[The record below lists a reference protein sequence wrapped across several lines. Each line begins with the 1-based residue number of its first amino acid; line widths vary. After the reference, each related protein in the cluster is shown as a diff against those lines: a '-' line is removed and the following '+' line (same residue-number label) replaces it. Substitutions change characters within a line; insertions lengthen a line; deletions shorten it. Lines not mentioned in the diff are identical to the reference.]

1 MSTPQQS
8 PTLYD
13 DWLARRDRLASLS
26 SSEGDRRRSEL
37 RLLEFLLEHY
47 RGSAVATRPARFPA
61 RTEVYVDRRAIVVH
75 NHLGKGYLSDVHTH
89 QQAERHVHA
98 VLERMAVPESG
109 PGAGRPLFDPSAPRS
124 HDEKLDGIRGR
135 LCEGNADMRL
145 LSIVELGQLGT
156 LDDIGLI
163 SDLFALPPQA
173 DEDPYERHVLLTA
186 MKKIARRLT
195 GVQLADIPSD
205 VMTAEPPEIPPAEP
219 SAISLTIITADLPQ
233 FYEPLLLTFYRDP
246 QREGDWIV
254 IGNDW
259 GTELRVDAA
268 GAVYSFDFLSEK
280 ASRFVNSSVRQLASF
295 IEAHQDFVVQ
305 PCRSNA
311 DMQSAVNSFRE
322 LLDALDRK
330 ALSSAENWWALVVE
344 RMLA

>member
-1 MSTPQQS
+1 MSALQQA
-8 PTLYD
+8 PTLYE
-13 DWLARRDRLASLS
+13 DWLARRDRLAGLS

-37 RLLEFLLEHY
+37 RLLEFLLEQY
-47 RGSAVATRPARFPA
+47 GGSAVATRPARFPA
-61 RTEVYVDRRAIVVH
+61 RTEVYIDRRAIVVH
-75 NHLGKGYLSDVHTH
+75 NHLGKGYLSDVHTR
-89 QQAERHVHA
+89 QQAEQHVHA
-98 VLERMAVPESG
+98 VLERMAGPESG
-109 PGAGRPLFDPSAPRS
+109 PGADRPLFDPSAPPT

-195 GVQLADIPSD
+195 GRPLAEIPWDAMTTEPPDIPS
-205 VMTAEPPEIPPAEP
+205 AEP
-219 SAISLTIITADLPQ
+219 SAITLTIITAELPQ
-233 FYEPLLLTFYRDP
+233 IYEPLLLTFYRVP

-259 GTELRVDAA
+259 ATELRVDAA

-280 ASRFVNSSVRQLASF
+280 GSRFVNSSVRQLARF

-305 PCRSNA
+305 PLTANTDRQAAFNL
-311 DMQSAVNSFRE
+311 FRE
-322 LLDALDRK
+322 
-330 ALSSAENWWALVVE
+330 
-344 RMLA
+344 